1 MLKRFRDAECFCFRI
16 IGRELSPDLR
26 YYLAERAH
34 WNAARSYTAQKYP
47 GKITL
52 LRAVDRG
59 YLGMELLGTR
69 EAPGLGW
76 GGLAAG
82 GLEIHEVSGEH
93 GNMLDEPH
101 VRTVAAELKKILQRT
116 ETRTAAQL

>member
-1 MLKRFRDAECFCFRI
+1 LKRLRDAECFCFRI
-16 IGRELSPDLR
+16 TRRELPLELH
-26 YYLAERAH
+26 YYLAEKAH
-34 WNAARSYTAQKYP
+34 WNAAAKYKTKTYP

-76 GGLAAG
+76 GELAEA

-101 VRTVAAELKKILQRT
+101 VQIVAAELKKILMGV
-116 ETRTAAQL
+116 ETKSAVLQ